1 MHPDAAKAEAAAAER
16 VQLLRRIASAQA
28 DLTPSEAKVAALVLA
43 EPSWVLGQSL
53 LQVAARAGVSEPTVI
68 RFCRSIGLDGFQSFR
83 LRLAQSIASGALFL
97 PTVFGPDDAAGDIAS
112 KVLERSAR
120 TLLDVR
126 TQLEPARLEAAVAL
140 LAGARRLELYG
151 LGSSGI
157 VAADARHKFFRLGI
171 VATAY
176 ADAHLHGMAAT
187 MLGPEDVVIAI
198 SSTGRTIDLISSVEL
213 ALEAGA
219 KVIAITAPSSPL
231 ARLATVAIEIAVDED
246 TDVYTPMT
254 TRLAQLAIIDALSVG
269 VAMRQG
275 PELIEKLERTW
286 KSLRTKRVP
295 GFD

>member
-1 MHPDAAKAEAAAAER
+1 MPPETEGPGTTTAR
-16 VQLLRRIASAQA
+16 VELLRRVAAAQV
-28 DLTPSEAKVAALVLA
+28 DLTPAEAKVAALVLA

-53 LQVAARAGVSEPTVI
+53 MQVAERAGVSEPTVI
-68 RFCRSIGLDGFQSFR
+68 RFCRSIGLE
-83 LRLAQSIASGALFL
+83 SIASGALFL
-97 PTVFGPDDAAGDIAS
+97 PTAVGPDDAAVEIAG

-126 TQLEPARLEAAVAL
+126 TQLHPVRMEEAVAL
-140 LAGARRLELYG
+140 LAGARRLEFYG

-187 MLGPEDVVIAI
+187 MLGPEDVVVAI

-219 KVIAITAPSSPL
+219 SVIAITAPSSPL
-231 ARLATVAIEIAVDED
+231 ARLASVPIEISVDED

-286 KSLRTKRVP
+286 RSLRTKRVP
-295 GFD
+295 GFE

>member
-1 MHPDAAKAEAAAAER
+1 MLPETGEQGAATER
-16 VQLLRRIASAQA
+16 VELLRRVAAAQVN
-28 DLTPSEAKVAALVLA
+28 LTPAEAKVAALVLA

-53 LQVAARAGVSEPTVI
+53 MQVAIRAGVSEPTVI

-97 PTVFGPDDAAGDIAS
+97 PTEVSPDDDAIGIAG

-120 TLLDVR
+120 TLLDLR
-126 TQLEPARLEAAVAL
+126 TQLHPARMEEAVAL
-140 LAGARRLELYG
+140 LAGARRLEFYG

-157 VAADARHKFFRLGI
+157 VAADARHKFFRLGV

-187 MLGPEDVVIAI
+187 MLGPADVVVAI

-219 KVIAITAPSSPL
+219 RVIAITAPSSPL
-231 ARLATVAIEIAVDED
+231 ARLASVPIEISVDED
-246 TDVYTPMT
+246 TDIYTPMT

-286 KSLRTKRVP
+286 RSLRTKRVP

>member
-1 MHPDAAKAEAAAAER
+1 M
-16 VQLLRRIASAQA
+16 
-28 DLTPSEAKVAALVLA
+28 LA

-53 LQVAARAGVSEPTVI
+53 MQVAARAGVSEPTVI

-97 PTVFGPDDAAGDIAS
+97 PTAFGPDDAAGDIAT

-126 TQLEPARLEAAVAL
+126 NQLEPARMEAAVAL
-140 LAGARRLELYG
+140 LAGARRLEFYG

-187 MLGPEDVVIAI
+187 MLAPEDVVVAI

-219 KVIAITAPSSPL
+219 KVIAITPPSSPL
-231 ARLATVAIEIAVDED
+231 ARLATVAIEISVDED

>member
-1 MHPDAAKAEAAAAER
+1 MLPETGAHGATADRAE
-16 VQLLRRIASAQA
+16 LLRRVAAAQA
-28 DLTPSEAKVAALVLA
+28 NLTPAEAKVATLVLA
-43 EPSWVLGQSL
+43 EPSWVLGHSL
-53 LQVAARAGVSEPTVI
+53 MQVAARASVSEPTVI

-97 PTVFGPDDAAGDIAS
+97 STEMSPDDTAVDIAG

-126 TQLEPARLEAAVAL
+126 TQLHPARLEQAVAL
-140 LAGARRLELYG
+140 LTGARRLEFYG

-176 ADAHLHGMAAT
+176 ADPHLHGMAAT
-187 MLGPEDVVIAI
+187 MLSPGDVVVAI
-198 SSTGRTIDLISSVEL
+198 SSTGRTIDLLSSVEL

-219 KVIAITAPSSPL
+219 SVIAITAPSSPL
-231 ARLATVAIEIAVDED
+231 ARLASVPIEISVDED
-246 TDVYTPMT
+246 TDIYTPMT
-254 TRLAQLAIIDALSVG
+254 TRLAQLAIVDALSVG

-286 KSLRTKRVP
+286 RSLRTKRVP